1 MQPLILLIF
10 LLSAQILLLPKYIF
24 FSCFVKFI
32 YSEKSTNFFEISTV
46 DLSYVVTVKST
57 VEISKPFVAFSE
69 YRNFKVNFLP
79 IWKFFSISRQ
89 KKKRSYGFATFKKK
103 LIGKRR
109 HCKGSD
115 HNRCFRE
122 YFIDCPSD
130 ILKSL
135 LGQFEALTLLKDL
148 SVQADLARPPAQ
160 TLGQNLGELFESESC
175 CDIVLVY
182 GGHRI
187 PAHKSILM
195 AR

>member
-1 MQPLILLIF
+1 LWPSQNIGTLKLIF
-10 LLSAQILLLPKYIF
+10 FQFERF
-24 FSCFVKFI
+24 FSG
-32 YSEKSTNFFEISTV
+32 
-46 DLSYVVTVKST
+46 
-57 VEISKPFVAFSE
+57 
-69 YRNFKVNFLP
+69 
-79 IWKFFSISRQ
+79 SRQ

-182 GGHRI
+182 GGHQI

>member
-10 LLSAQILLLPKYIF
+10 LLSAQILLLPTF

-32 YSEKSTNFFEISTV
+32 YSEKSTNFCEISTV
-46 DLSYVVTVKST
+46 DLSYLRWRFRKLLWPSQNIGTLKLIFFQFES
-57 VEISKPFVAFSE
+57 
-69 YRNFKVNFLP
+69 
-79 IWKFFSISRQ
+79 FFSVSRQ

>member
-1 MQPLILLIF
+1 MSFSF
-10 LLSAQILLLPKYIF
+10 LVNTHS
-24 FSCFVKFI
+24 SC
-32 YSEKSTNFFEISTV
+32 
-46 DLSYVVTVKST
+46 
-57 VEISKPFVAFSE
+57 
-69 YRNFKVNFLP
+69 
-79 IWKFFSISRQ
+79 RQ

-122 YFIDCPSD
+122 YFIDCPSE

-135 LGQFEALTLLKDL
+135 LGQYEALTLLKDL

-195 AR
+195 ARCPYFSRHLAFQDSNEHQVRLYNLLFFSHCYLRLCVNFCIKKSSDLTTPHLFFENRYVPEDVWYLWSFYVQY